1 MGGKKVTIWQA
12 WPVEGRG
19 EPGRVISREPLLVGT
34 GEGLLEV
41 RSLQVEGEE
50 EMSATAFVA
59 CNRVTAAK
67 FQNL

>member
-1 MGGKKVTIWQA
+1 M
-12 WPVEGRG
+12 
-19 EPGRVISREPLLVGT
+19 EPLLVGT

-50 EMSATAFVA
+50 EISATAFA
-59 CNRVTAAK
+59 AGNELSEAK